1 MRVRRSVAQLIA
13 ATAIA
18 AGSATAAVA
27 ADPIK
32 LGLVED
38 ITGDRA
44 PLGLPKLHGPR
55 LAVDEINKAGG
66 IMGRQIQMTHL
77 DPQGDNA
84 RYQEFARRLLEKEH
98 VDVLIGG
105 ETSASREA
113 IRPIVDKDNA
123 FYFYT
128 NQYEGGV
135 CDANEISTG
144 AVPEQQFSTLIPYMV
159 QTFGKRVYVIAADYN
174 FGHLPA
180 EWNCSIMKELGGT
193 VVGEEFIP
201 LGVSQFAQT
210 IQNIEKAKP
219 DWILT
224 INVGAAQDA
233 FFEQAAAP
241 TLTQPL
247 GWSVKIML
255 GL

>member
-1 MRVRRSVAQLIA
+1 MRVRTSLLQFMA
-13 ATAIA
+13 AAAIA

-32 LGLVED
+32 LGLIED
-38 ITGDRA
+38 ISGDLA
-44 PLGLPKLHGPR
+44 PYGLPKLHGSL

-144 AVPEQQFSTLIPYMV
+144 ASALSLAVASASSPPAPPAATSASRSESMFASRRKPRPATFILPHSIARPDVPPPRT
-159 QTFGKRVYVIAADYN
+159 
-174 FGHLPA
+174 
-180 EWNCSIMKELGGT
+180 
-193 VVGEEFIP
+193 
-201 LGVSQFAQT
+201 
-210 IQNIEKAKP
+210 
-219 DWILT
+219 
-224 INVGAAQDA
+224 
-233 FFEQAAAP
+233 
-241 TLTQPL
+241 
-247 GWSVKIML
+247 
-255 GL
+255 